1 MIKAKFYGV
10 LKAYMPETDDEG
22 YFAVEEGLT
31 VEELL
36 EKTGASEKKVGMT
49 ILVNRVRKQKDY
61 VLKDGDIL
69 TVMPLVAGG

>member
-1 MIKAKFYGV
+1 MIKVKFYGV

-22 YFAVEEGLT
+22 FFTAEEGLT
-31 VEELL
+31 VAEILDN
-36 EKTGASEKKVGMT
+36 TGASEKKVGMT

-61 VLKDGDIL
+61 VLKDGDVL